1 MKYVFYITENG
12 VTAYNSSAPS
22 HNVSEAFDWNDVAL
36 IDAYL
41 STMPEN
47 SEADVILDLVDED
60 LYFEWA
66 PRVFPWEKAGI
77 ANRRKLRLQQDTVVL
92 SEVQWTGTIQTSNDG
107 RKNELILSATVSDS
121 FKLSSF
127 LESLEEAQVILKSI
141 HSKAFL
147 LEEYFRKKVR
157 PYLKLK
163 RQDLNKPFL
172 LVSRQSTNTF
182 RQTFFYGGELR
193 LSRLVEIDK
202 SHDDLESIR
211 QALINETKLAITY
224 VYNQKIVPFNS
235 PIGYVFLDG
244 EQLMLDGILA
254 KCQEEGLIRA
264 TWEEN
269 EYFVGTA
276 NFRKVTP
283 DGINCKREHAPC
295 YSQQASVDFVFSN
308 KPKGFYK
315 NSYVNKINAL
325 VGGQKVFIA
334 ANILLFLIGL
344 YYVLI
349 TGIDTIV
356 SLQKQ
361 AILEQKIQQHD
372 SEKNRL
378 QEVVKLQDDAQ
389 QIKASVEFSEAIL
402 KLKVNRLISFD
413 VNALSKVFANHSN
426 IQLSSMDWKTLDQFD
441 SRRNQIAIK
450 AWVFPFYE
458 TYHDPVMWVDSF
470 VAELNTIQG
479 IEAVQLQKEP
489 LNRQL
494 SQTLSINSKMGN
506 VKALPFTV
514 SLRVKDVELK

>member
-1 MKYVFYITENG
+1 MKYVFYITDSG
-12 VTAYNSSAPS
+12 VTAYNNSASS
-22 HNVSEAFDWNDVAL
+22 HKNSESFDWNDVAL

-41 STMPEN
+41 STMPEK

-66 PRVFPWEKAGI
+66 PKVHPWEKSGI
-77 ANRRKLRLQQDTVVL
+77 ASRRKQRLHQDTVAL
-92 SEVQWTGTIQTSNDG
+92 SEVHWTGTVQTSADG
-107 RKNELILSATVSDS
+107 RKEELILSATVTDS
-121 FKLSSF
+121 FNLSSF
-127 LESLEEAQVILKSI
+127 LESLEEAQVVLKAI

-147 LEEYFRKKVR
+147 LEDYFRKKVR

-172 LVSRQSTNTF
+172 LVSRQSKNTF

-202 SHDDLESIR
+202 SYDDLESVR
-211 QALINETKLAITY
+211 QALINETKLAISY

-244 EQLMLDGILA
+244 DQQMLDGILA
-254 KCQEEGLIRA
+254 KCQEEGLIRS
-264 TWEEN
+264 TWEEA
-269 EYFVGTA
+269 EYFVGVA

-283 DGINCKREHAPC
+283 NGLNCKREHSPC
-295 YSQQASVDFVFSN
+295 FSQQASVDFAFSD
-308 KPKGFYK
+308 KPKGFYR

-325 VGGQKVFIA
+325 VTGQKVFIGV
-334 ANILLFLIGL
+334 NILLFLAGI

-349 TGIDTIV
+349 TGIDTVV

-361 AILEQKIQQHD
+361 AMLEQKIVQHET
-372 SEKNRL
+372 EKQRL

-413 VNALSKVFANHSN
+413 VNALSQVFGHHNN
-426 IQLSSMDWKTLDQFD
+426 IQLSSMDWKTLDRFD
-441 SRRNQIAIK
+441 SRRNQIDIK
-450 AWVFPFYE
+450 AWVYPFYE
-458 TYHDPVMWVDSF
+458 TYHDPVMWVDAF
-470 VAELNTIQG
+470 VAELNTIAG
-479 IEAVQLQKEP
+479 IEMVQLQKEP

-506 VKALPFTV
+506 VDALPFTV
-514 SLRVKDVELK
+514 TLRVKDAEPK